1 MRKAYIASISLMPDS
16 LHRDPAGVEWV
27 ILDLLLERSGRDWG
41 VRELVDAIG
50 SPIAV
55 AEALEALQA
64 AGLIERRDA
73 FVRIAPM

>member
-1 MRKAYIASISLMPDS
+1 MPDPPY
-16 LHRDPAGVEWV
+16 RVAGVEWV
-27 ILDLLLERSGRDWG
+27 IFYLLLERSSRSWG
-41 VRELVDAIG
+41 VGELVDAIG

-73 FVRIAPM
+73 FVRIAPP